1 MTLLLRVWR
10 GVTSLAPSVVL
21 RPVLRAHARQ
31 GADPARL
38 CERQGQP
45 TLLRPDGELIW
56 VHAASVGEFI
66 AVRDLVADLVAARH
80 GTSILVT
87 TTTQTGAAAVARSA
101 LPRTC
106 HQFLPADIPEAV
118 DRFLDHWRPAMAVFV
133 EGDLWPNLLAG
144 LDRRGTPRALVNARP
159 SRTRARLR
167 HSMAALLRRFEV
179 ITAQD
184 ADVAQGL
191 IAMGLSPARVAAV
204 GDLKADAAPLV
215 DDPTLRTTLTNAIG
229 LRPLWSA
236 VSTHP
241 ADEDPVLS
249 AHAALRQTRPDA
261 LLLLVPRHPD
271 RAEAICN
278 ACAAKGLSVARRS
291 KGQRPNAA
299 TAVYLADTIGETG
312 TFFRLSQ
319 IVFLGG
325 SFGQEGGHNPF
336 EPLRLGAA
344 LLHGPRVHHFSRVF
358 ATLDAQGA
366 ASRVVDGPA
375 LGQAVAEWLADPVA
389 LDRAVAAGAQAMADM
404 GGARAQ
410 TLARLLA
417 LIDDAA

>member
-45 TLLRPDGELIW
+45 TLPRPAGELIW

-66 AVRDLVADLVAARH
+66 AVRDLLSDLLATRPGV
-80 GTSILVT
+80 SILVT
-87 TTTQTGAAAVARSA
+87 TTTQTGAAAVARST
-101 LPRTC
+101 LPRTS
-106 HQFLPADIPEAV
+106 HQFLPADTPATV
-118 DRFLDHWRPAMAVFV
+118 DRFLDYWRPALAVFV
-133 EGDLWPNLLAG
+133 EGDLWPNILAG

-167 HSMAALLRRFEV
+167 YSMTALLRPFGV

-191 IAMGLSPARVAAV
+191 IAMGLAPSRVAAV
-204 GDLKADAAPLV
+204 GDLKADAAPLA
-215 DDPTLRTTLTNAIG
+215 DDPALRTTLTNAIG
-229 LRPLWSA
+229 VRPLWSA

-249 AHAALRQTRPDA
+249 AQAVLRQTHPDA

-271 RAEAICN
+271 RAEALCD
-278 ACAAKGLSVARRS
+278 ACVSKGLSVARRS
-291 KGQRPNAA
+291 TGQTPDAT

-325 SFGQEGGHNPF
+325 SFGQEGGHNPY

-344 LLHGPRVHHFSRVF
+344 LLHGPRVRHFSHVY
-358 ATLDAQGA
+358 AALDAQGA
-366 ASRVVDGPA
+366 ARRVTDGA
-375 LGQAVAEWLADPVA
+375 MLGQAVATWLDDPAA

-404 GGARAQ
+404 GGARSR

-417 LIDDAA
+417 LADGAA